1 MRRGDDEALFERL
14 VAGDQECLR
23 PLMERYGDA
32 LTLYVNGY
40 VRDIDAAEDLMIE
53 AFSRMLAK
61 RPHLRQQGFKPYLY
75 KTARNLAL
83 RHIRLRGRFMSM
95 EDLGIEPEGT
105 ERVEDGILHYSQIAE
120 LSWIAGYVFLVML
133 AVETDRGRG
142 VAAPVPAA
150 WVPVAACAACCIFY
164 IADSG
169 SPRNVVACL
178 LVGMTACLASA
189 YMSSFIAQ
197 MSGLDAVRTAVEIA
211 KLLPLLFYLAVLAPE
226 AEDIDLAF
234 IMVAVGFATME
245 SAFYLGD
252 AGLSDPVTLL
262 LRGLG
267 TAMMHVVCGVVV
279 GFGLTRAWKHPW
291 LRAAG
296 TFGLLCLASTY
307 HGIFNLL
314 VAAGGAATAS
324 AVVLPLAT
332 LIPLLVVRRR
342 RERGGES

>member
-1 MRRGDDEALFERL
+1 M
-14 VAGDQECLR
+14 
-23 PLMERYGDA
+23 Y
-32 LTLYVNGY
+32 
-40 VRDIDAAEDLMIE
+40 IE
-53 AFSRMLAK
+53 NIFVL
-61 RPHLRQQGFKPYLY
+61 
-75 KTARNLAL
+75 
-83 RHIRLRGRFMSM
+83 
-95 EDLGIEPEGT
+95 
-105 ERVEDGILHYSQIAE
+105 
-120 LSWIAGYVFLVML
+120 
-133 AVETDRGRG
+133 
-142 VAAPVPAA
+142 VAAPLI
-150 WVPVAACAACCIFY
+150 ACLLCVR
-164 IADSG
+164 G
-169 SPRNVVACL
+169 KPRTVVACL

-189 YMSSFIAQ
+189 YVSSFIAQ
-197 MSGLDAVRTAVEIA
+197 MTGLDAVRTAVEIA
-211 KLLPLLFYLAVLAPE
+211 PSVEEIAKFLPLLFYLAVLDPDM
-226 AEDIDLAF
+226 EDIDLAF

-314 VAAGGAATAS
+314 VAAGGAATAF

-332 LIPLLVVRRR
+332 LVPLLVVRRR
-342 RERGGES
+342 RERNEGEGPAV